1 MLDQLLS
8 LFTGIPDELSAGS
21 FANHHII
28 FPDTNTD
35 LSKFDVVII
44 GVPDSEND
52 IKFKGSYEIRKQ
64 LYKLSSLSKNLQ
76 IIDLGNI
83 NLGNSYFE
91 TVSRLR
97 SALEI
102 LIQLKTKIV
111 LLGGT
116 SIFNKENI
124 SAFNEKERP
133 LNYISVDSQIT
144 WEHLEVHP
152 FFNHPEVD
160 DEHKFVNFI
169 NIGYQSYYVEKKIL
183 DHIRENNFEA
193 YRLGQVRGKIQEF
206 EPVLRDADMVSFSL
220 NAVKFADAP
229 GAGFSSPNG
238 LTGDEF
244 CQLAFYA
251 GHSNRINFFGIYDYK
266 PAYDLRNITA
276 SLAAQ
281 TIWYLFE
288 GMATKIVEEPDITP
302 ENFTKYHIYLDS
314 ANQNISFYKSNL
326 THRWWMEIEIPNRKM
341 TIVQSCSEN
350 DYETACKQEV
360 PDRWWRIFNRI

>member
-28 FPDTNTD
+28 LPDTNTD
-35 LSKFDVVII
+35 LSKF
-44 GVPDSEND
+44 DSEND

-83 NLGNSYFE
+83 NLGNSYFD

-169 NIGYQSYYVEKKIL
+169 NIGLV
-183 DHIRENNFEA
+183 
-193 YRLGQVRGKIQEF
+193 
-206 EPVLRDADMVSFSL
+206 
-220 NAVKFADAP
+220 
-229 GAGFSSPNG
+229 
-238 LTGDEF
+238 T
-244 CQLAFYA
+244 
-251 GHSNRINFFGIYDYK
+251 RIPSG
-266 PAYDLRNITA
+266 
-276 SLAAQ
+276 
-281 TIWYLFE
+281 
-288 GMATKIVEEPDITP
+288 
-302 ENFTKYHIYLDS
+302 
-314 ANQNISFYKSNL
+314 
-326 THRWWMEIEIPNRKM
+326 
-341 TIVQSCSEN
+341 
-350 DYETACKQEV
+350 
-360 PDRWWRIFNRI
+360 